1 MKVLKFGG
9 TSVGS
14 AKSISK
20 VLNVLSSYSKKG
32 IQFTSVFSAVGG
44 ITNKLID
51 MSTKASLGD
60 ETYKEILN
68 DFEKNAFFHC

>member
-14 AKSISK
+14 AENISK
-20 VLNVLSSYSKKG
+20 VLDILSGYSKKG

-44 ITNKLID
+44 MTNKLID
-51 MSTKASLGD
+51 MSTKASTGD
-60 ETYKEILN
+60 ETYKEILT
-68 DFEKNAFFHC
+68 DKPQ